1 MSDRCLVIFLG
12 LNERNSISQK
22 KRTVRPSPRP
32 FRICG
37 STDHAIMLAG
47 GVPLLSVGV
56 LGFLC
61 LCSYAAV
68 KVPEWSAM
76 EILSLLAQRVELGG
90 IGA

>member
-1 MSDRCLVIFLG
+1 
-12 LNERNSISQK
+12 
-22 KRTVRPSPRP
+22 
-32 FRICG
+32 
-37 STDHAIMLAG
+37 MLAG

-90 IGA
+90 IGG